1 MQFRV
6 RVKSTALKK
15 RQLRPIQLVL
25 CAHDMLLGDD
35 EYNVCMLSLIVMNFI
50 MYVHIGDSYMEQ

>member
-1 MQFRV
+1 
-6 RVKSTALKK
+6 
-15 RQLRPIQLVL
+15 
-25 CAHDMLLGDD
+25 MLLGDD